1 MSVPSH
7 LSEAKWRAAG
17 FLAFAA
23 ALNYADRAAISAVYP
38 ALRADFDLS
47 DAQIGLLGSV
57 FLWAYALGSPLA
69 GTLSDRYPRRT
80 MVVLSLALWSLVT
93 GLIGGAPGLLVLVTL
108 RGALGLAESLY
119 LPAATALL
127 AEHHD
132 PATRGRAMGLHSVG
146 LNFGVVIGGAFAG
159 YLAECCGWRAGFWL
173 LGTGGVILAVSSR
186 WLLPPTP
193 AAPAAARDSAAT
205 PCAQPAR
212 TAINAAPTAAKAG
225 LGPTLRYLLRV
236 PSFHVLLAKAMLA
249 GVGIW
254 VFLNWLPLY
263 LKEAFGLSMG
273 FAGLAGMFLL
283 QGSTVLGIG
292 CGGWLS
298 DWAARRDPRHRML
311 AQGLSYFAAA
321 VFLLP
326 FLARPDFPLVAVAVA
341 AFSFFRGLGQAN
353 ENPTLCEIVPQRFR
367 STAIGF
373 MNTCATAA
381 GGLGVMLAGFLKA
394 ALGLEA
400 IFAGLAILFTIAGAA
415 LVYAHRHWMARDL
428 ARARDNES

>member
-1 MSVPSH
+1 MIPFKAWFA
-7 LSEAKWRAAG
+7 EAKWRAAG
-17 FLAFAA
+17 FLALAA

-38 ALRADFDLS
+38 ALRTDFGLS

-69 GTLSDRYPRRT
+69 GALSDRHPRRV
-80 MVVLSLALWSLVT
+80 MVILSLALWSLVT
-93 GLIGGAPGLLVLVTL
+93 GLLGAAPGLVALVVL

-127 AEHHD
+127 AEHHTSD
-132 PATRGRAMGLHSVG
+132 TRGRAMSVHSVG

-159 YLAECCGWRAGFWL
+159 YLAEWAGWRAGFWV
-173 LGTGGVILAVSSR
+173 LGAIGVVLAVGSR
-186 WLLPPTP
+186 WLLPATP
-193 AAPAAARDSAAT
+193 AQPSASGGAHHVEGT
-205 PCAQPAR
+205 QASK
-212 TAINAAPTAAKAG
+212 AKAG
-225 LGPTLRYLLRV
+225 LGATLRYLVHV

-283 QGSTVLGIG
+283 QGSTVLGIA
-292 CGGWLS
+292 CGGWIS

-326 FLARPDFPLVAVAVA
+326 FLAHPGFALVSVSVA

-353 ENPTLCEIVPQRFR
+353 ENPTLCEIVPERYR

-394 ALGLEA
+394 ALGLNA
-400 IFAGLAILFTIAGAA
+400 IFAGLALLFTIAGAA

-428 ARARDNES
+428 ARAREPLP